1 MSILRN
7 TTARIHQ
14 ESGHRPNAEDSKTNY
29 PFRRMRSSFQ
39 SNRPSSPSSPVHGS
53 RVHAPELLM
62 QCISVLASVVQEDCR
77 YKAPAPRPL
86 RPPNALHAL
95 CLDIA
100 QFLIGFHKHNSRVVS
115 HIAHAMIPSFS
126 TFPREM
132 HGKLLKFFEECVIW
146 GPLQDLR
153 IFQIGGDQDVFKG

>member
-1 MSILRN
+1 MSMSILRN
-7 TTARIHQ
+7 ATARIHQ
-14 ESGHRPNAEDSKTNY
+14 ESGHRPNAEDSKTSY

-39 SNRPSSPSSPVHGS
+39 SNRSNSPSPVRGS
-53 RVHAPELLM
+53 RVAPELLM
-62 QCISVLASVVQEDCR
+62 QCVSVLASVVQEDCR
-77 YKAPAPRPL
+77 YTAPAPRPL

-100 QFLIGFHKHNSRVVS
+100 QFLIGFHKHNSQVVS

-153 IFQIGGDQDVFKG
+153 TLQTGGDQDIFKG